1 MAQKKSKKKK
11 AKLKKLQRQLNKK
24 LRNLVIPAGEDRTE
38 NIAKALA
45 RLNLH
50 VTLATV
56 YLAGQNLAG
65 DYLVGFVDR
74 NGNSYTSTWPP
85 WAYNLA
91 QAALLSGKPLLLIF
105 APPNLGNTQLVVARL
120 SG

>member
-1 MAQKKSKKKK
+1 MAQKKNKK
-11 AKLKKLQRQLNKK
+11 AKLKKLQRQVNRK

-45 RLNLH
+45 PLNLH

-56 YLAGQNLAG
+56 YLVGQNLAG
-65 DYLVGFVDR
+65 KYLVGFVDR

-105 APPNLGNTQLVVARL
+105 APPKLGSTQLIVARL